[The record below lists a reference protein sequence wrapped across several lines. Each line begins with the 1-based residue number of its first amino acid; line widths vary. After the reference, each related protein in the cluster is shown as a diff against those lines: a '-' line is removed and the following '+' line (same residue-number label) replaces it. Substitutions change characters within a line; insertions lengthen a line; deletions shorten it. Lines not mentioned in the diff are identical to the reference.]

1 MPADLIHFLARVS
14 IWAIPMVLAFT
25 VHEAM
30 HGFVARRYG
39 DDTAERLGRL
49 TLNPLK
55 HIDPIGTIVMPS
67 LALLLN
73 IPVIGWAKPVPV
85 NPAKLRNPRV
95 DMAKVAAAGPLSNL
109 VQAFLW
115 ALLLAALQRISGTG
129 GGPSFADVGCARPES
144 WSTPCLRCS
153 TCCRYHRSTAAASC
167 AASFPPASQVCST
180 VSSPS
185 ASSSC
190 SALVRGCAQP
200 AAHAAPR
207 CGVAP
212 GDDARRRRHGLKER
226 IWQSHRATSASSQAC
241 GRQGDCTLA
250 IITAR
255 CATGSNCSISTSAI
269 SLSPTGMR
277 SLRVTR
283 IPRRSRKM
291 FVRWSSTGWG
301 QV

>member
-1 MPADLIHFLARVS
+1 
-14 IWAIPMVLAFT
+14 MVLAFT

-129 GGPSFADVGCARPES
+129 GGPSLLMSMCTAGILVNALFAVFNMLPIPPLDGSRV
-144 WSTPCLRCS
+144 LR
-153 TCCRYHRSTAAASC
+153 
-167 AASFPPASQVCST
+167 SFV
-180 VSSPS
+180 PS
-185 ASSSC
+185 
-190 SALVRGCAQP
+190 
-200 AAHAAPR
+200 
-207 CGVAP
+207 GVASVLDRLEP
-212 GDDARRRRHGLKER
+212 FGFFILFGLLYAGVLNPLLTPLLDAVSRLV
-226 IWQSHRATSASSQAC
+226 T
-241 GRQGDCTLA
+241 TL
-250 IITAR
+250 
-255 CATGSNCSISTSAI
+255 G
-269 SLSPTGMR
+269 GVDM
-277 SLRVTR
+277 
-283 IPRRSRKM
+283 
-291 FVRWSSTGWG
+291 G
-301 QV
+301 

>member
-1 MPADLIHFLARVS
+1 
-14 IWAIPMVLAFT
+14 MVLAFT

-115 ALLLAALQRISGTG
+115 ALLLAVLQRLSTGG
-129 GGPSFADVGCARPES
+129 GGPSLLMSMCTAGILVNALFAVFNMLPIPPLDGSRVLRSFVPPSVASVLDRLEPFGFFILFGLLYAGVLNPLL
-144 WSTPCLRCS
+144 TPLLD
-153 TCCRYHRSTAAASC
+153 A
-167 AASFPPASQVCST
+167 
-180 VSSPS
+180 VSR
-185 ASSSC
+185 
-190 SALVRGCAQP
+190 LVTTLG
-200 AAHAAPR
+200 
-207 CGVAP
+207 GVDM
-212 GDDARRRRHGLKER
+212 G
-226 IWQSHRATSASSQAC
+226 
-241 GRQGDCTLA
+241 
-250 IITAR
+250 
-255 CATGSNCSISTSAI
+255 
-269 SLSPTGMR
+269 
-277 SLRVTR
+277 
-283 IPRRSRKM
+283 
-291 FVRWSSTGWG
+291 
-301 QV
+301 

>member
-1 MPADLIHFLARVS
+1 
-14 IWAIPMVLAFT
+14 MVLAFT

-85 NPAKLRNPRV
+85 NPAKLRNPRI

-129 GGPSFADVGCARPES
+129 GGPSLLMSMCTAGILVNALFAVFNMLPIPPLDGSRV
-144 WSTPCLRCS
+144 LR
-153 TCCRYHRSTAAASC
+153 
-167 AASFPPASQVCST
+167 SFV
-180 VSSPS
+180 PS
-185 ASSSC
+185 
-190 SALVRGCAQP
+190 
-200 AAHAAPR
+200 
-207 CGVAP
+207 GVASVLDRLEP
-212 GDDARRRRHGLKER
+212 FGFFILFGLLYAGVLNPLLTPLLDAVSRLV
-226 IWQSHRATSASSQAC
+226 T
-241 GRQGDCTLA
+241 TL
-250 IITAR
+250 
-255 CATGSNCSISTSAI
+255 G
-269 SLSPTGMR
+269 GVDM
-277 SLRVTR
+277 
-283 IPRRSRKM
+283 
-291 FVRWSSTGWG
+291 G
-301 QV
+301 